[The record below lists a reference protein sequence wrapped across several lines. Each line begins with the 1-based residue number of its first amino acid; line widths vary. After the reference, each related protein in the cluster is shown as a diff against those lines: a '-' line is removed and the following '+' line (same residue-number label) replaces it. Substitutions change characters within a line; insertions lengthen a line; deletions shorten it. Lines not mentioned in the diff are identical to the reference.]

1 MLYYY
6 KKIGQC
12 LSIHRQ
18 TFREMD
24 GLRNREIAGVLV
36 LGLALYFG
44 GAERGFTQNAFS
56 QGEEFFIRNKPREA
70 LPYLEAA
77 AAEDPAH
84 VRAFLYLGMAYE
96 QLGRIEDAIAAYR
109 RILPRGGAETARI
122 AYNLGNAYY
131 TGGNI
136 SFAAQYY
143 TQAIEAD
150 PAYAS
155 AYLNRANARVQ
166 AGSLGEAV
174 SDYELYLSLEP
185 HSPQRPRIEQLIVFI
200 REEFAEAERR
210 RIRAEEEARA
220 EAERKRR
227 LLEEVS
233 ASLQAAAEET
243 RGLSAGAEEVLEYE
257 GEFELE

>member
-1 MLYYY
+1 M
-6 KKIGQC
+6 
-12 LSIHRQ
+12 
-18 TFREMD
+18 
-24 GLRNREIAGVLV
+24 V
-36 LGLALYFG
+36 LGLVLCLEGAG
-44 GAERGFTQNAFS
+44 GLFAQNAFS
-56 QGEEFFIRNKPREA
+56 RGEEFFIRNKPREA
-70 LPYLEAA
+70 LPHLEAA

-84 VRAFLYLGMAYE
+84 VKAFLYLGMAYE
-96 QLGRIEDAIAAYR
+96 QLGRIEDAVATYR

-122 AYNLGNAYY
+122 AFNLGNAYY

-150 PAYAS
+150 PAYAA
-155 AYLNRANARVQ
+155 AYLNRANAQVRVG
-166 AGSLGEAV
+166 ALEDAL

-185 HSPQRPRIEQLIVFI
+185 RSPQRSRIEELVVFI
-200 REEFAEAERR
+200 RDEFAEAERR
-210 RIRAEEEARA
+210 RIREEEAARV

-243 RGLSAGAEEVLEYE
+243 QGLSAGAEEVLEYE

>member
-1 MLYYY
+1 M
-6 KKIGQC
+6 
-12 LSIHRQ
+12 
-18 TFREMD
+18 
-24 GLRNREIAGVLV
+24 VLV
-36 LGLALYFG
+36 LCLEGVGGLFA
-44 GAERGFTQNAFS
+44 QNAFS
-56 QGEEFFIRNKPREA
+56 RGEEFFIRNKPREA
-70 LPYLEAA
+70 LPHLEAA
-77 AAEDPAH
+77 VAEDPAH

-96 QLGRIEDAIAAYR
+96 QLGRIEDAVAAYR

-122 AYNLGNAYY
+122 AFNLGNAYF

-150 PAYAS
+150 PAYAV

-166 AGSLGEAV
+166 AGALEDAL

-185 HSPQRPRIEQLIVFI
+185 RSPQRPRIEELVAFI

-210 RIRAEEEARA
+210 RIREEEAARA

-233 ASLQAAAEET
+233 ASLQAAAEEIQ
-243 RGLSAGAEEVLEYE
+243 GLSAGAEEVLEYE

>member
-1 MLYYY
+1 MR
-6 KKIGQC
+6 KRETIG
-12 LSIHRQ
+12 S
-18 TFREMD
+18 
-24 GLRNREIAGVLV
+24 LV
-36 LGLALYFG
+36 LGLALFLG
-44 GAERGFTQNAFS
+44 GAGGGFAQNAFS
-56 QGEEFFIRNKPREA
+56 RGEEFFVRNKPQEA
-70 LPYLEAA
+70 LAYLEAA
-77 AAEDPAH
+77 TAEDPAH
-84 VRAFLYLGMAYE
+84 VRAFLYLAMTYE
-96 QLGRIEDAIAAYR
+96 QLGRIEDAIAVYR
-109 RILPRGGAETARI
+109 KILPRGGAETARI

-131 TGGNI
+131 NSGNT

-155 AYLNRANARVQ
+155 AYLNRANTLIQ
-166 AGSLGEAV
+166 TGSLQEAV
-174 SDYELYLSLEP
+174 LDYEFYLSLEP
-185 HSPQRPRIEQLIVFI
+185 RSPQRSRIEELIALI

-210 RIRAEEEARA
+210 RIREEEAARA

-243 RGLSAGAEEVLEYE
+243 QGLSAGAEEVQGYE

>member
-1 MLYYY
+1 V
-6 KKIGQC
+6 KKKKLLG
-12 LSIHRQ
+12 
-18 TFREMD
+18 
-24 GLRNREIAGVLV
+24 GLMV
-36 LGLALYFG
+36 GLALFFG
-44 GAERGFTQNAFS
+44 AGEGGFAQNAFA
-56 QGEEFFIRNKPREA
+56 QGEELFIRNKPREA
-70 LPYLEAA
+70 LGYLETAV
-77 AAEDPAH
+77 AEDPAH
-84 VRAFLYLGMAYE
+84 IRAALYLGMAYE
-96 QLGRIEDAIAAYR
+96 QLNRAEDAIAVYR

-131 TGGNI
+131 NQGNVT
-136 SFAAQYY
+136 FASQYY

-155 AYLNRANARVQ
+155 AYLNRANTLIRTN
-166 AGSLGEAV
+166 SLKEAIL
-174 SDYELYLSLEP
+174 DYEFYLSLEP
-185 HSPQRPRIEQLIVFI
+185 HSPQRPRIEELVALI
-200 REEFAEAERR
+200 REEFAEEERR

-243 RGLSAGAEEVLEYE
+243 RGLSAGAEDVLEYE

>member
-1 MLYYY
+1 MA
-6 KKIGQC
+6 
-12 LSIHRQ
+12 
-18 TFREMD
+18 
-24 GLRNREIAGVLV
+24 GLTLF
-36 LGLALYFG
+36 FG
-44 GAERGFTQNAFS
+44 GGNRAFAQNTFA
-56 QGEEFFIRNKPREA
+56 QGEELFIRNKPREA

-84 VRAFLYLGMAYE
+84 VRVFLYLGMAYE
-96 QLGRIEDAIAAYR
+96 QLGRAEDAIAVYR

-131 TGGNI
+131 NQGNLA
-136 SFAAQYY
+136 FASQYY

-150 PAYAS
+150 PAFAS
-155 AYLNRANARVQ
+155 AYLNRANTLIRTD
-166 AGSLGEAV
+166 SLAEAIP
-174 SDYELYLSLEP
+174 DYEFYLSLEP
-185 HSPQRPRIEQLIVFI
+185 RSPQRPRIEQLIAFI
-200 REEFAEAERR
+200 REEFAEEERR